1 MELGLEEASGDER
14 GLDLGR
20 ESDGSTGMELG
31 DDAVA
36 ITPRFALSLGS
47 WPMGAPVSNWGPS
60 LAVTLPVRP
69 ATPMRGKCA
78 TESDANAAKVQEA
91 SKEHARWGSTGHLR
105 LHSATS
111 VRRKFL

>member
-1 MELGLEEASGDER
+1 MSAVWIWVAS
-14 GLDLGR
+14 LTAAR
-20 ESDGSTGMELG
+20 EWNWETMPLLL
-31 DDAVA
+31 A
-36 ITPRFALSLGS
+36 PRFAH
-47 WPMGAPVSNWGPS
+47 WGPS

-78 TESDANAAKVQEA
+78 TESAAKVQEA

>member
-36 ITPRFALSLGS
+36 IGTAF
-47 WPMGAPVSNWGPS
+47 
-60 LAVTLPVRP
+60 
-69 ATPMRGKCA
+69 C
-78 TESDANAAKVQEA
+78 TESRQLAY
-91 SKEHARWGSTGHLR
+91 GSTGVELGPEWR
-105 LHSATS
+105 
-111 VRRKFL
+111 